1 MIKFFRQIRQS
12 LINQNR
18 TKKYLLYALGEIIL
32 VVIGIL
38 IALSI
43 NNWNNNRLNKNL
55 EKRALISLKNDLH
68 LQETIIQKQIDKENF
83 FMTYA
88 DSCFNMLNSNIEV
101 NRLAVLLDTLSV
113 RLTFVANKAT
123 FNNMGA
129 GGKSAVIS
137 NPELHKD
144 IVEYYQ
150 FLDYTESVVN
160 HNNLYRVN
168 SQFGTYVLNNKLGIN
183 LGDNGRLYLK
193 NDLKPD
199 QKYELFKQLEGRSYS
214 AENSRNK
221 CELLLVRTKYLIDLI
236 DKELESRD

>member
-1 MIKFFRQIRQS
+1 MIQFFRKIRNNMIKE
-12 LINQNR
+12 NR
-18 TKKYLLYALGEIIL
+18 FSKYLLYAIGEIIL

-38 IALSI
+38 IALQI

-55 EKRALISLKNDLH
+55 EKRTLISLKSDLN
-68 LQETIIQKQIDKENF
+68 LQEKIIQRQIDKENF
-83 FMTYA
+83 FMAYA
-88 DSCFNMLNSNIEV
+88 DSCLNMLNSNIEV
-101 NRLAVLLDTLSV
+101 KRLAVLLDTLSV

-123 FNNMGA
+123 FNNMGT
-129 GGKSAVIS
+129 GGKTAVIS
-137 NPELHKD
+137 NPQLHKD

-183 LGDNGRLYLK
+183 LRDNGTLYLK
-193 NDLKPD
+193 NDLMPD

-221 CELLLVRTKYLIDLI
+221 CELLLERTKYLIDLI
-236 DKELESRD
+236 DKELENRD